1 MEERGRLFKIIL
13 KAKQGDKEAIEEI
26 IRCFEP
32 LIMGS
37 IKDVDEEIKEEIRR
51 DLIEII
57 IRAVR
62 NFEIK

>member
-1 MEERGRLFKIIL
+1 MSSVKG
-13 KAKQGDKEAIEEI
+13 
-26 IRCFEP
+26 
-32 LIMGS
+32 
-37 IKDVDEEIKEEIRR
+37 VDEEIKEDLRH

>member
-1 MEERGRLFKIIL
+1 MEECERLFEIIL

-26 IRCFEP
+26 IKRFET
-32 LIMGS
+32 LIMNSVKGA
-37 IKDVDEEIKEEIRR
+37 DEEIKEELRQ

-57 IRAVR
+57 IRAVK

>member
-1 MEERGRLFKIIL
+1 MEERGGLFKIVL

-32 LIMGS
+32 LIMSSVKG
-37 IKDVDEEIKEEIRR
+37 VDEEIKEDLRH

-57 IRAVR
+57 IRAVK

>member
-1 MEERGRLFKIIL
+1 MEERERLFEIIL

-26 IRCFEP
+26 IRRFEP

-37 IKDVDEEIKEEIRR
+37 VKGVDEEIKEELKQ

-57 IRAVR
+57 IRAVK

>member
-1 MEERGRLFKIIL
+1 MEERGRLFEIIL
-13 KAKQGDKEAIEEI
+13 KAKQGDKEAIEGI
-26 IRCFEP
+26 IRRFEP

>member
-1 MEERGRLFKIIL
+1 
-13 KAKQGDKEAIEEI
+13 
-26 IRCFEP
+26 
-32 LIMGS
+32 MGS
-37 IKDVDEEIKEEIRR
+37 VKGVDKEIKEELRQ

>member
-1 MEERGRLFKIIL
+1 MEECEKLFEIIL

-26 IRCFEP
+26 IKLFEP
-32 LIMGS
+32 LIIGS
-37 IKDVDEEIKEEIRR
+37 IRGADEEIKKELKQ

-57 IRAVR
+57 IRAVK

>member
-1 MEERGRLFKIIL
+1 MEERGRLFEIIL

-32 LIMGS
+32 LIMSSVKG
-37 IKDVDEEIKEEIRR
+37 VDEEIKEDLRH

-62 NFEIK
+62 NLR

>member
-1 MEERGRLFKIIL
+1 MWKDFWNYFERKT
-13 KAKQGDKEAIEEI
+13 GDKEAIEEI
-26 IRCFEP
+26 IKRFEP

-37 IKDVDEEIKEEIRR
+37 IRGADEEIKEELRQ

-57 IRAVR
+57 IIAVK